1 MGLAAVR
8 FELRLFQLHGIR
20 SIFPFWHFT
29 CWECIVLVLS
39 RKVGERI
46 WIGNEICVTVVR
58 LTSGGVRLGI
68 EAPAELPVIRE
79 ELKVRQ
85 GGEVLFPE
93 NISAETHAPVE
104 IPGPGQPLAEN
115 LPASG
120 SRTDSELKSTG
131 GLPDDQAP
139 HS

>member
-1 MGLAAVR
+1 M
-8 FELRLFQLHGIR
+8 
-20 SIFPFWHFT
+20 
-29 CWECIVLVLS
+29 LVLS

-85 GGEVLFPE
+85 AESQAADS
-93 NISAETHAPVE
+93 SAQVE
-104 IPGPGQPLAEN
+104 IVISEAALAKLQ
-115 LPASG
+115 LPQSG
-120 SRTDSELKSTG
+120 DQTDHQSNKN
-131 GLPDDQAP
+131 D
-139 HS
+139 